1 MKFIDRPDLPVPL
14 VKALTESNSKYFED
28 LKEHFDGVNEE
39 FDFQISVT
47 SLIKSPRQVQLTKRH
62 YNDVTAD
69 PLKECFFTMQGSIIH
84 YVLESYAGDG
94 RSDDEIRMELIRNLM
109 EESKNEDIDD
119 AYDSYMVKEIED
131 ILTSPLVKFHT
142 RKSDY
147 IREARLGSII
157 EIDGVRVY
165 FHGQM
170 DLFEKKTATLTDWKY
185 TSANSLLYPNEDYV
199 YQLNALRWLAYKNA
213 SFPHRIE
220 KLQNVYIFRHLDKR
234 WMDNPLYPK
243 ENAQVKDVPMKTR
256 AEVEEWLHHRIRL
269 HLNDKDK
276 EDDQLSFCSDEE
288 RWMRDSEW
296 KVLTKTVKGDRF
308 KKTADYRGK
317 LEEVNAYI
325 KQNNLHAGQ
334 YQLEEKKGTPTK
346 CNGFCLGRDFCNQY
360 KQEHK

>member
-1 MKFIDRPDLPVPL
+1 MKFIERPDLPVPL

-28 LKEHFDGVNEE
+28 LKEHFDGVEEE

-47 SLIKSPRQVQLTKRH
+47 SLIKSPRQAQLTKRH
-62 YNDVTAD
+62 YNDVTTD

-84 YVLESYAGDG
+84 YVLESYAGG
-94 RSDDEIRMELIRNLM
+94 DE
-109 EESKNEDIDD
+109 
-119 AYDSYMVKEIED
+119 YV
-131 ILTSPLVKFHT
+131 
-142 RKSDY
+142 
-147 IREARLGSII
+147 REARLGSII
-157 EIDGVRVY
+157 EIDGKRVY

-199 YQLNALRWLAYKNA
+199 YQLNALRWLAYKNE
-213 SFPHRIE
+213 SFPYKIE

-276 EDDQLSFCSDEE
+276 EDDQLSYCTDDE

-325 KQNNLHAGQ
+325 KQNNLQAGQ
-334 YQLEEKKGTPTK
+334 FQLEEKKGTPTK

-360 KQEHK
+360 KQTQQ